1 MSMLRRLITQL
12 IIAQLI
18 PVALKMVKKAFR
30 KKTSA
35 AEPKANLQ
43 NPNLEDVTDPSRQ

>member
-1 MSMLRRLITQL
+1 MFRRMITQL

-30 KKTSA
+30 KKKPPV
-35 AEPKANLQ
+35 EPKANLETA
-43 NPNLEDVTDPSRQ
+43 NLEDVTDRSDQ